1 MKVTVI
7 GGGNVG
13 ATCAF
18 ILSDKNICREIVLLD
33 IVEGIPQGKALDMRE
48 ATPVGG
54 SSSSVIGAN
63 DYADTANSDIIV
75 MTAGKPR
82 TPGMSR
88 DDLLATNVEIMR
100 SAIGE
105 AAKASPN
112 AIIIVVSNPLDAMC
126 YAAMKISG
134 FPSHRVFGMAGILD
148 TARYRTFISMELGV
162 SVKDIAAVVLGGH
175 GDTMVP
181 IPRLTT
187 VGGVPLTSLISK
199 DRLDAIV
206 QRTANGG
213 AEIVKYLKTGSAY
226 YAPAYAAVE
235 MVESI
240 ILDQKRVLP
249 CAVWLKGE
257 FGEKDIYMG
266 VPTVIGRKGVEKILE
281 IPLNDDERKLFD
293 NSAEAVRGII
303 QATKL

>member
-266 VPTVIGRKGVEKILE
+266 VPTVIGRKGVEKVLE
-281 IPLNDDERKLFD
+281 IPLTDDERKLFD

>member
-18 ILSDKNICREIVLLD
+18 ILSDKNICKEIVLLD

-54 SSSSVIGAN
+54 SSSSVIGTN

-199 DRLDAIV
+199 DRVDAIV

-266 VPTVIGRKGVEKILE
+266 VPTIIGRKGVEKVLE
-281 IPLNDDERKLFD
+281 IPLADDERKLFD